1 MSQFKARFSSQ
12 SPASSIRED
21 DVKLRMSSDSY
32 AHENRESPYHRRQA
46 DTQNIKKLSFWGNLD
61 SESKGEDEWTERQSP
76 APFILAI
83 VILVVASTLLWF
95 LFQWA
100 AGENSNTPPIIPA
113 DTAPFKVRPENPG
126 GMMIP
131 HQDKLIYGRLSQD
144 APQPIERLL
153 PPPEQPMAAPPPMA
167 APTPVGP
174 LMNAPQQNPPSM
186 PAPLMAA
193 PPMNAPQQHP
203 YPQHQAYPP
212 QQPGYTPPQQ
222 GYAPQPQDQPAHP
235 TTNPGMQQ
243 QGQPQHYTVP
253 PQALYPQ
260 PQPLPGQTPYPT
272 ATIPPSP
279 YGPTAPTAPGDTPPK
294 IPLKDTSNPLV
305 PQRLTTVEEIKPAE
319 EIKPTQDTEK
329 ESEVSIAQDER
340 NELDQLIAKNVGAS
354 EKRDAQKRD
363 EKNAKS
369 VPMGSQ
375 KHKVQIA
382 SLPSRTMAEQEMK
395 RLRKTH
401 ASLFQNKPWKVQR
414 LNLGADKGS
423 THRLLVGSFPTQDA
437 AAKFCKKL
445 RAEKIGCRVMS
456 PANE

>member
-12 SPASSIRED
+12 SPASSMRED
-21 DVKLRMSSDSY
+21 DVKLRMSPDSY

-46 DTQNIKKLSFWGNLD
+46 ETQNIKKLSFWGNSD
-61 SESKGEDEWTERQSP
+61 TESKAEDEWTERQSP

-100 AGENSNTPPIIPA
+100 AGENSNNPPIIPA

-167 APTPVGP
+167 TPIPATP
-174 LMNAPQQNPPSM
+174 LMNTPQQNSPSM

-193 PPMNAPQQHP
+193 PPMTAPQQQP
-203 YPQHQAYPP
+203 YPQQQAYTP
-212 QQPGYTPPQQ
+212 QQPGYAPPQQ
-222 GYAPQPQDQPAHP
+222 GYATPQPQGQPAHSS
-235 TTNPGMQQ
+235 NPGMQQ
-243 QGQPQHYTVP
+243 QGQPQPYP
-253 PQALYPQ
+253 APQQALYPQ

-272 ATIPPSP
+272 AGVTPSP
-279 YGPTAPTAPGDTPPK
+279 YGPPAPVVPGDTTPK
-294 IPLKDTSNPLV
+294 IPLKDASNPI
-305 PQRLTTVEEIKPAE
+305 PPHRPSTVEEIKPAE
-319 EIKPTQDTEK
+319 EIKPSQDAEK
-329 ESEVSIAQDER
+329 ESEISIAQDER
-340 NELDQLIAKNVGAS
+340 NELDQLIAKNMGAPG
-354 EKRDAQKRD
+354 KRDAQKRD
-363 EKNAKS
+363 EKSTKS
-369 VPMGSQ
+369 VSMGSQ

-401 ASLFQNKPWKVQR
+401 ASLFQNKSWKVQR

-423 THRLLVGSFPTQDA
+423 THRLLVGSFPNQEA
-437 AAKFCKKL
+437 AAKFCKRL
-445 RAEKIGCRVMS
+445 RAEKIGCRLMS
-456 PANE
+456 SANE

>member
-12 SPASSIRED
+12 SPASSMRED

-32 AHENRESPYHRRQA
+32 AHDNGESPYHRRQA
-46 DTQNIKKLSFWGNLD
+46 DTQNIKKLSFWGNSD
-61 SESKGEDEWTERQSP
+61 SESKAEDEWVERQSP

-100 AGENSNTPPIIPA
+100 AGENSKTPPIIPA

-167 APTPVGP
+167 TPLPGAPH
-174 LMNAPQQNPPSM
+174 MIAPQQNPPST
-186 PAPLMAA
+186 APLMAA
-193 PPMNAPQQHP
+193 PPMNAPQPQP
-203 YPQHQAYPP
+203 YTQQQAYPP
-212 QQPGYTPPQQ
+212 QQPGYAPQQ
-222 GYAPQPQDQPAHP
+222 QGQPNYPAP
-235 TTNPGMQQ
+235 NPGMQQ
-243 QGQPQHYTVP
+243 QGQPQPYNAP
-253 PQALYPQ
+253 QQALYPQ
-260 PQPLPGQTPYPT
+260 PQPLPGQTPYPV
-272 ATIPPSP
+272 AAVPPSP
-279 YGPTAPTAPGDTPPK
+279 YGPSAPVAPGDSTPK
-294 IPLKDTSNPLV
+294 IPLKDASNPIV
-305 PQRLTTVEEIKPAE
+305 PQRPSTVEEIKPAE
-319 EIKPTQDTEK
+319 EVKPTLDAEN
-329 ESEVSIAQDER
+329 ESEESIAQDER
-340 NELDQLIAKNVGAS
+340 NELDQLIAKNVGTS
-354 EKRDAQKRD
+354 SKRDSQKRD

-369 VPMGSQ
+369 VTMGTQ

-423 THRLLVGSFPTQDA
+423 THRLLVGSFPNQDA